1 MSFSSRTNIPGAVAQ
16 LVEEEE
22 EEEETPF
29 KIDDEG
35 NNDASSSASIHSYP
49 PAPTGI
55 SSNERT
61 SSGSISK
68 KPFRSSLKPIPT
80 QITEFVLATS
90 SIQQPENASFFTRA
104 LSVLRSHQPSHSNS
118 FTLSRLLAP
127 SPLTAPPPYASSP
140 DMALTDIVPLPLHPP
155 LLVFHDRTPLLT
167 VRSLTGLIEVE
178 KAEERLL
185 GVNTSFW
192 IATALTYLEFLE
204 EREVCD
210 FCLNF

>member
-22 EEEETPF
+22 EDETPF